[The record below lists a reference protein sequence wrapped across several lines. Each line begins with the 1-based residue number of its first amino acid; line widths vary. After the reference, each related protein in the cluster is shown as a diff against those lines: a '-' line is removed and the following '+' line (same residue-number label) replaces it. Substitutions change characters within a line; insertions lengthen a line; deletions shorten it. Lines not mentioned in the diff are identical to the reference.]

1 MNRRGVAGLGAL
13 MIVWAGAAGAQ
24 STLAQGLNVPVVRSA
39 ALGLNMDV
47 PWSQPVRVDD
57 PFEGNFL
64 AVFDRNYFP
73 SRLLD
78 ARRVDVVSLWSRQ
91 SIRVLLAARD
101 RECIIGDFYDSLWGH
116 SCVELGAAKK
126 VSELLVR
133 VGDRVFH
140 ATGENGVFQ
149 VSQELA
155 KALQTAPDAKVN
167 IRLVTEKGE
176 TVDSEIGTETVR
188 AWKTVYAS

>member
-1 MNRRGVAGLGAL
+1 MS
-13 MIVWAGAAGAQ
+13 AQ
-24 STLAQGLNVPVVRSA
+24 SAPALVPNVPVVKSA
-39 ALGLNMDV
+39 ALGLNMNV
-47 PWSQPVRVDD
+47 PWSRPVRVDD

-91 SIRVLLAARD
+91 SIRVLLTD

-116 SCVELGAAKK
+116 TCVELGAAKK
-126 VSELLVR
+126 VSELLVK
-133 VGDRVFH
+133 VGDRVFRT
-140 ATGENGVFQ
+140 TGENGVFQ
-149 VSQELA
+149 VSEELA

-167 IRLVTEKGE
+167 IRLVTERGE